1 MLTLATNAVPII
13 RRLTSRAADPDQAGL
28 RIAGSDDPDTL
39 SVDLS
44 PAPAAGDIV
53 LLHGGARVFLDPAV
67 SPRLESAELY
77 ALAQDGDVRL
87 ALRPVPPTVG

>member
-1 MLTLATNAVPII
+1 
-13 RRLTSRAADPDQAGL
+13 
-28 RIAGSDDPDTL
+28 L

-53 LLHGGARVFLDPAV
+53 LLHGGARVFLDPEI

-87 ALRPVPPTVG
+87 ALRPVPLSSD